1 MENRKTRM
9 EASNSYSVYKH
20 TFPNGKVYIG
30 ITMMK
35 PQKRWNGGSGYRKQP
50 KIYNAIQYYGWR
62 NIVHEILCTGLTKK
76 EAEAEEIRLIAL
88 YNSTKN
94 GYNVEHGGNT
104 VGTHSEETKKKIGA
118 GNKGKNIGKKWTE
131 ERRRDFIERFSGVNS
146 SMYGKHHSEKVKAE
160 HSAFMKGNQYA
171 KGLKHTDEF
180 KALKSHEMHEKYK
193 DGGNPRCK
201 KVIGVDGQ
209 GNVYEYASL
218 RIAAKEIGVCP
229 ATMYKYIH
237 KDTAYGGVT
246 WNYSE

>member
-1 MENRKTRM
+1 MET
-9 EASNSYSVYKH
+9 SNSYSVYKH

-62 NIVHEILCTGLTKK
+62 NVVHEIICTGLTKD

-104 VGTHSEETKKKIGA
+104 TGTHSEETKRKISE
-118 GNKGKNIGKKWTE
+118 GNKGKSRPCSE
-131 ERRRDFIERFSGVNS
+131 ERKQRLRE
-146 SMYGKHHSEKVKAE
+146 MYATGELVPTCKPLSEEQRVK
-160 HSAFMKGNQYA
+160 HSAFMKGNQNA

-180 KALKSHEMHEKYK
+180 KAWKSQQMHEKYK
-193 DGGNPRCK
+193 DGGSPRCK
-201 KVIGVDGQ
+201 KVVGVDGQ